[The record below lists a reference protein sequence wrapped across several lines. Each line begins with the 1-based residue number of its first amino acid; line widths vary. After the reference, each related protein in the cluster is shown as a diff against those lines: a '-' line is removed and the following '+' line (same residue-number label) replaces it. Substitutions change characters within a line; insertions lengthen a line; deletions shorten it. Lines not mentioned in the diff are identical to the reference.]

1 VIDKNTL
8 ALQSVYQNLIKG
20 CYFSYKVF
28 TLILS
33 VMKKVL
39 LLSALF
45 CFQIG
50 LKAQKVYF
58 IYLQSENTAP
68 FYVRM
73 AGQIQS
79 STSEGYLIIPNLR
92 DSVYLVSIGQPGKQD
107 EPRFTITISRGDR
120 GFLIKNIGGTVSLF
134 DLQTLAVYKP
144 ISAETTTTPRVT
156 RNDNF
161 TRLLAKVA
169 DDTTLLSEPVVIVK
183 EQKTKPKE
191 DQPEVAAVKENVAP
205 KENSGQTTSTPG
217 VVTRD
222 KVLIETPAAEK
233 DSGDVVSKKTEV
245 APEPIKDSVL
255 TVKKQ
260 EVPATNQEV
269 PATNKEEYKRSQVTK
284 KSEISTSDGFGLIF
298 LDELNGIVDTIQLVI
313 PNPKIIFV
321 DTAEKQQAQA
331 KQVPES
337 STEKDSVKDKAPVN
351 SLETSANLKS
361 QCISL
366 ATDDDF
372 FKMRRD
378 MTAKNNDEE
387 MIAEAKKHFKS
398 KCFRTEQIKYLTSLF
413 LTEES
418 KYQFFDA
425 AYMHVS
431 DQEKFKFLQSELKDN
446 YYINRFKAL
455 IGN

>member
-1 VIDKNTL
+1 
-8 ALQSVYQNLIKG
+8 
-20 CYFSYKVF
+20 
-28 TLILS
+28 
-33 VMKKVL
+33 
-39 LLSALF
+39 
-45 CFQIG
+45 
-50 LKAQKVYF
+50 
-58 IYLQSENTAP
+58 
-68 FYVRM
+68 
-73 AGQIQS
+73 
-79 STSEGYLIIPNLR
+79 
-92 DSVYLVSIGQPGKQD
+92 
-107 EPRFTITISRGDR
+107 
-120 GFLIKNIGGTVSLF
+120 
-134 DLQTLAVYKP
+134 
-144 ISAETTTTPRVT
+144 
-156 RNDNF
+156 
-161 TRLLAKVA
+161 
-169 DDTTLLSEPVVIVK
+169 VK

-191 DQPEVAAVKENVAP
+191 VQPEVAAVKENVAP

-260 EVPATNQEV
+260 EVPATNE
-269 PATNKEEYKRSQVTK
+269 EEYKRSQVTK

-298 LDELNGIVDTIQLVI
+298 LVELDGIVDTIQLVI

-321 DTAEKQQAQA
+321 DTAERQQAQA
-331 KQVPES
+331 KQFPEI
-337 STEKDSVKDKAPVN
+337 STEKDSVKDKAPVK

>member
-1 VIDKNTL
+1 
-8 ALQSVYQNLIKG
+8 
-20 CYFSYKVF
+20 
-28 TLILS
+28 
-33 VMKKVL
+33 MKKVL

-79 STSEGYLIIPNLR
+79 STSEGYLIIPNLK

-144 ISAETTTTPRVT
+144 ISAETTTTPRLT

-191 DQPEVAAVKENVAP
+191 VQPEVAAVKENVAP
-205 KENSGQTTSTPG
+205 KENSGQTSSAPG
-217 VVTRD
+217 VVPRD
-222 KVLIETPAAEK
+222 KVLIETPVVEK

-245 APEPIKDSVL
+245 TPEPIKDSVL
-255 TVKKQ
+255 TVKK
-260 EVPATNQEV
+260 QEV

-298 LDELNGIVDTIQLVI
+298 LDELDGIVDTIQLVI

-321 DTAEKQQAQA
+321 DTAEKQQAQV
-331 KQVPES
+331 KQFPEIS
-337 STEKDSVKDKAPVN
+337 AEKDSVKDKAPVN

-425 AYMHVS
+425 AYMHIS

-455 IGN
+455 IRN

>member
-1 VIDKNTL
+1 
-8 ALQSVYQNLIKG
+8 
-20 CYFSYKVF
+20 
-28 TLILS
+28 
-33 VMKKVL
+33 MKKVL

-79 STSEGYLIIPNLR
+79 STSEGYLIIPNLK

-144 ISAETTTTPRVT
+144 ISAETTTTPRLT

-191 DQPEVAAVKENVAP
+191 VQPEVAAVKENVAP
-205 KENSGQTTSTPG
+205 KENSGQTSSAPG
-217 VVTRD
+217 VVPRD
-222 KVLIETPAAEK
+222 KVLIETPVVEK

-245 APEPIKDSVL
+245 TPEPIKDSVL
-255 TVKKQ
+255 TVKK
-260 EVPATNQEV
+260 QEV

-298 LDELNGIVDTIQLVI
+298 LDELDGIVDTIQLVI

-321 DTAEKQQAQA
+321 DTAEKQQAQV
-331 KQVPES
+331 KQFPEIS
-337 STEKDSVKDKAPVN
+337 AEKDSVKDKAPVN

-425 AYMHVS
+425 AYMHIS

>member
-1 VIDKNTL
+1 M
-8 ALQSVYQNLIKG
+8 QSVYQNLIKG

-45 CFQIG
+45 CFHVG

-73 AGQIQS
+73 AGHVQS
-79 STSEGYLIIPNLR
+79 STSEGYLIIPNLK
-92 DSVYLVSIGQPGKQD
+92 DSVYLISIGQPGKQD
-107 EPRFTITISRGDR
+107 EPRFTVTISRGDR
-120 GFLIKNIGGTVSLF
+120 GFLIKNIGGTISLF

-144 ISAETTTTPRVT
+144 ISAETTTTQRVP

-183 EQKTKPKE
+183 EQKVKPKE
-191 DQPEVAAVKENVAP
+191 VQPEVAAVKENVAP
-205 KENSGQTTSTPG
+205 KENSAQQTSTPV

-233 DSGDVVSKKTEV
+233 DSGAMVNKKPEV
-245 APEPIKDSVL
+245 APEPTKDS
-255 TVKKQ
+255 TITAKKK
-260 EVPATNQEV
+260 EVSGSDIET
-269 PATNKEEYKRSQVTK
+269 YKRSQVTR

-298 LDELNGIVDTIQLVI
+298 LDELDGIIDTIQLVI
-313 PNPKIIFV
+313 PNPKIIFA
-321 DTAEKQQAQA
+321 DTAEKQVAQV
-331 KQVPES
+331 KQSPEIS
-337 STEKDSVKDKAPVN
+337 AEKDSVNNIAPI
-351 SLETSANLKS
+351 SSPEASSNLKS
-361 QCISL
+361 QCSSL

-372 FKMRRD
+372 FKLRRD
-378 MTAKNNDEE
+378 MTSKNNDEE
-387 MIAEAKKHFKS
+387 MIAQAKKYFKN
-398 KCFRTEQIKYLTSLF
+398 KCYRTEQIKYLTALF

>member
-1 VIDKNTL
+1 
-8 ALQSVYQNLIKG
+8 
-20 CYFSYKVF
+20 
-28 TLILS
+28 
-33 VMKKVL
+33 MKKVL

-79 STSEGYLIIPNLR
+79 STSEGYLIIPNLK
-92 DSVYLVSIGQPGKQD
+92 DSVYLISIGQPGKQD

-120 GFLIKNIGGTVSLF
+120 GFLIKNIEGTVSLF

-144 ISAETTTTPRVT
+144 ISAETTTTQRVT

-191 DQPEVAAVKENVAP
+191 VQPEVAAVKENVAP
-205 KENSGQTTSTPG
+205 KENSGEQISTPG
-217 VVTRD
+217 IVTRD
-222 KVLIETPAAEK
+222 KVLIETPAVEK
-233 DSGDVVSKKTEV
+233 DSGAVVSKKPEV
-245 APEPIKDSVL
+245 MPETIKDS
-255 TVKKQ
+255 TFTAKNE
-260 EVPATNQEV
+260 EVSGSNIEV
-269 PATNKEEYKRSQVTK
+269 YKRSQVTK

-298 LDELNGIVDTIQLVI
+298 LDKLDGIVDTIQLVI

-331 KQVPES
+331 KQVLEI
-337 STEKDSVKDKAPVN
+337 STEKDSVTDKAPVN

>member
-1 VIDKNTL
+1 
-8 ALQSVYQNLIKG
+8 
-20 CYFSYKVF
+20 
-28 TLILS
+28 
-33 VMKKVL
+33 MKKVL

-79 STSEGYLIIPNLR
+79 STSEGYLIIPNLK

-144 ISAETTTTPRVT
+144 ISAETTTTPRLT

-191 DQPEVAAVKENVAP
+191 VQPEVAAVKENVAP
-205 KENSGQTTSTPG
+205 KENSGQTSSAPG
-217 VVTRD
+217 VVPRD
-222 KVLIETPAAEK
+222 KVLIETPVVEK

-245 APEPIKDSVL
+245 TPEPIKDSVL

-260 EVPATNQEV
+260 EVPAS
-269 PATNKEEYKRSQVTK
+269 NKEEYKRSQVTK

-298 LDELNGIVDTIQLVI
+298 LDELDGIVDTIQLVI

-321 DTAEKQQAQA
+321 DTAEKQQGQV
-331 KQVPES
+331 KQFPEIS
-337 STEKDSVKDKAPVN
+337 AEKDSVKDKAPVN

-425 AYMHVS
+425 AYMHIS

>member
-1 VIDKNTL
+1 
-8 ALQSVYQNLIKG
+8 
-20 CYFSYKVF
+20 
-28 TLILS
+28 
-33 VMKKVL
+33 MKKVL

-79 STSEGYLIIPNLR
+79 STSEGYLIIPNLK

-144 ISAETTTTPRVT
+144 ISAETTTTQRVT

-191 DQPEVAAVKENVAP
+191 VQPEVAAVKENVAP
-205 KENSGQTTSTPG
+205 KENSGEQISTPG
-217 VVTRD
+217 IVTRD
-222 KVLIETPAAEK
+222 KVLIETPVVEK

-245 APEPIKDSVL
+245 TPEPIKDSVL
-255 TVKKQ
+255 TVKK
-260 EVPATNQEV
+260 QEV

-298 LDELNGIVDTIQLVI
+298 LDELDGIVDTIQLVI

-321 DTAEKQQAQA
+321 DTAEKQQAQV
-331 KQVPES
+331 KQFPEIS
-337 STEKDSVKDKAPVN
+337 AEKDSVKDKAPVN

-425 AYMHVS
+425 AYMHIS